1 MKIRDKFIIL
11 TILTLGLIS
20 IIHGILYNFNL
31 SNYISS
37 ENLFR
42 TIFVATLIYI
52 SAATLAVLVTS
63 IIKGELVKKTFQTL
77 FFWTS
82 IIFFAVFIFNDFSNY
97 YKQINNYK
105 TENIIHNNFYKS
117 FYGDKRDEFVKQAI
131 HRIESKQKEMGD
143 YKIFRMRVIERDTL
157 LDNKNLKYYDI
168 HQIYFIGEYSDDF
181 FKYVSRHIILDNNK
195 LVELYDKPFFQDET
209 GKKEHEECEF
219 LENKMFTNNSF
230 DSIKYIVN
238 EYGIDLIKLKE

>member
-63 IIKGELVKKTFQTL
+63 IIKNELVKKTF
-77 FFWTS
+77 
-82 IIFFAVFIFNDFSNY
+82 
-97 YKQINNYK
+97 
-105 TENIIHNNFYKS
+105 
-117 FYGDKRDEFVKQAI
+117 
-131 HRIESKQKEMGD
+131 
-143 YKIFRMRVIERDTL
+143 
-157 LDNKNLKYYDI
+157 
-168 HQIYFIGEYSDDF
+168 
-181 FKYVSRHIILDNNK
+181 
-195 LVELYDKPFFQDET
+195 
-209 GKKEHEECEF
+209 
-219 LENKMFTNNSF
+219 
-230 DSIKYIVN
+230 
-238 EYGIDLIKLKE
+238 